1 MQTCMIKKNMLNT
14 QKFKTRI
21 KPWISIEKV
30 NRIIKFN
37 EKSWLKPYIN
47 KNTGLR
53 KKQKMIL
60 KNIFLN

>member
-1 MQTCMIKKNMLNT
+1 M
-14 QKFKTRI
+14 